1 MSQIELTFRSA
12 LSAPRDRVWAWVTS
26 VEGIS
31 RELSPI
37 VRMTTPRGVKRI
49 GDVPIEPGKPL
60 FRSWIL
66 LFGIIPIDRSD
77 LTLLR
82 LEDGRGFVEQSPM
95 LSMSLWRHARTLE
108 ADGERTLLTD
118 ELTFRPR
125 LATALT
131 RWFIEKVFHH
141 RHAVLKRHFGSD
153 ARTAT
158 RDRTVVR

>member
-77 LTLLR
+77 LTL
-82 LEDGRGFVEQSPM
+82 
-95 LSMSLWRHARTLE
+95 
-108 ADGERTLLTD
+108 
-118 ELTFRPR
+118 RPR